1 MAARLQGAA
10 CGQGFASELVLWY
23 SDPLMATEADLALRL
38 GIDRDDELPV
48 GVQLAWKLRGAI
60 ASGRLAPGDRLP
72 SVRDLAAASGV
83 NVNTARAVYGKLER
97 DGFISTQ
104 HGLGTFV
111 AAAAESSAEVE
122 RVAAAA
128 VTEARTEGIDPRDVA
143 RAIYASEWA
152 LEGDPAIARDP
163 LPDIGAEA
171 DEAAARRELRR
182 QIARLEAELASYPAA
197 RSDAEAVHPLLRA
210 KGHVASF
217 AELEATRNELMERLK
232 AARVAEEKRGRRE
245 ERARLRR
252 EGMLRDPERHRFERI
267 ALEEC
272 GDPGCG
278 EFRVVP
284 RFGPVGAL
292 AGWWRVKVSSG
303 CP

>member
-1 MAARLQGAA
+1 ML
-10 CGQGFASELVLWY
+10 SEDALT
-23 SDPLMATEADLALRL
+23 SSLA
-38 GIDRDDELPV
+38 IDRDDELPV

-72 SVRDLAAASGV
+72 SVRDLAAESGV

-97 DGFISTQ
+97 DGLISTQ

-111 AAAAESSAEVE
+111 ASAAESSAEVE
-122 RVAAAA
+122 RIAAAA
-128 VTEARTEGIDPRDVA
+128 VGEARTEGVDPRDVA

-152 LEGDPAIARDP
+152 STAPVTDRNL
-163 LPDIGAEA
+163 LPDVGAEA

-182 QIARLEAELASYPAA
+182 QIARLEAELAAYPAA
-197 RSDAEAVHPLLRA
+197 RSDAGTVHPLLRA
-210 KGHVASF
+210 RGHVASF

-232 AARVAEEKRGRRE
+232 KARVAEERRGRGE

-267 ALEEC
+267 AMEEC

>member
-1 MAARLQGAA
+1 MLADR
-10 CGQGFASELVLWY
+10 ASLV
-23 SDPLMATEADLALRL
+23 SQL
-38 GIDRDDELPV
+38 GIDRDDDLPV

-72 SVRDLAAASGV
+72 SVRELASAAGV

-97 DGFISTQ
+97 DGLISTQ

-111 AAAAESSAEVE
+111 AAAARSSSEVE
-122 RVAAAA
+122 RIAAAA
-128 VTEARTEGIDPRDVA
+128 VTEARAEGVDPRDVA
-143 RAIYASEWA
+143 RAIYASDWA
-152 LEGDPAIARDP
+152 AERAGAGEE
-163 LPDIGAEA
+163 LPDIGHEA

-182 QIARLEAELASYPAA
+182 QIARLEAELAAYPAS
-197 RSDAEAVHPLLRA
+197 RSDAADVHPLLRA

-217 AELEATRNELMERLK
+217 AELEATRNELMDRLK
-232 AARVAEEKRGRRE
+232 TARTDAEKRGRRE

-252 EGMLRDPERHRFERI
+252 EGMLHDPERHRFERI
-267 ALEEC
+267 SMEEC

-284 RFGPVGAL
+284 RFGPVGAI

>member
-1 MAARLQGAA
+1 MTSSAEV
-10 CGQGFASELVLWY
+10 S
-23 SDPLMATEADLALRL
+23 LRL

-60 ASGRLAPGDRLP
+60 ASGRLAAGDRLP
-72 SVRDLAAASGV
+72 SVRDLAAESGV

-97 DGFISTQ
+97 DGLIKTQ

-111 AAAAESSAEVE
+111 ATAAESSAEVE
-122 RVAAAA
+122 RIAAAA
-128 VTEARTEGIDPRDVA
+128 VTEARTEGVSPRDIA
-143 RAIYASEWA
+143 RAIYASDWA
-152 LEGDPAIARDP
+152 GEDRPADAP
-163 LPDIGAEA
+163 VLPDFGVEA

-182 QIARLEAELASYPAA
+182 QIARLEAELAAYPAA
-197 RSDAEAVHPLLRA
+197 RSQREPGHPLLRSR
-210 KGHVASF
+210 GHVAGF
-217 AELEATRNELMERLK
+217 AELEATRNELIESLK
-232 AARVAEEKRGRRE
+232 RAQKDAEQAGRRE

-252 EGMLRDPERHRFERI
+252 EGMLRDPERHRFQRLS
-267 ALEEC
+267 LEEC